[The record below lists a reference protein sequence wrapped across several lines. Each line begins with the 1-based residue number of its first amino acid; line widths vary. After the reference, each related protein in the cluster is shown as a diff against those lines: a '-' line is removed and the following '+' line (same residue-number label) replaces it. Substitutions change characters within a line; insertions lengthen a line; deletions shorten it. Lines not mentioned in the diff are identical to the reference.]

1 MNKRKKLTAAQVD
14 SLRPYEKGMY
24 TAVNSDWVR
33 GVGEAGLRL
42 MAGIHKEIAGGGT
55 FINLS
60 CPVCV
65 LNLVRAVGKWYF
77 EDKDDPA
84 TEEAPAPAADKPAKK
99 RTPKKAK

>member
-1 MNKRKKLTAAQVD
+1 MKSRKKLTAQQIE

-33 GVGEAGLRL
+33 GVGDAGLRL
-42 MAGIHKEIAGGGT
+42 MASIHKEIAGGGT
-55 FINLS
+55 FINMA

-77 EDKDDPA
+77 ADKD
-84 TEEAPAPAADKPAKK
+84 APAKPVIEKKRGKPAIKLEKK
-99 RTPKKAK
+99 